1 MRTEHGIFYSIASN
15 FRLILT
21 LQIVVHL
28 PPHDVH
34 RCTELLK
41 IDPQHLEA
49 IRKMGLHIITWTLVV
64 NPTLHLFWRWMMK
77 LLIISLLKL
86 VSATNGQVMR
96 NFVVLFAVSLNK
108 LLNRKPSYRWF
119 ETPRGW
125 WCWTITWCSIQPF
138 DSFLQR
144 PHCGDMV
151 LRLSSSSGFAVIIG
165 A

>member
-1 MRTEHGIFYSIASN
+1 M
-15 FRLILT
+15 
-21 LQIVVHL
+21 
-28 PPHDVH
+28 
-34 RCTELLK
+34 CTEWLK

-108 LLNRKPSYRWF
+108 LLNRKPSYRRF
-119 ETPRGW
+119 ETPRDW
-125 WCWTITWCSIQPF
+125 WVDVTVFKTQLPLCFRWCSCTAESAVASAQLRF
-138 DSFLQR
+138 RERSCVTCVTCDVNLQYFSDDMFL
-144 PHCGDMV
+144 
-151 LRLSSSSGFAVIIG
+151 L
-165 A
+165 